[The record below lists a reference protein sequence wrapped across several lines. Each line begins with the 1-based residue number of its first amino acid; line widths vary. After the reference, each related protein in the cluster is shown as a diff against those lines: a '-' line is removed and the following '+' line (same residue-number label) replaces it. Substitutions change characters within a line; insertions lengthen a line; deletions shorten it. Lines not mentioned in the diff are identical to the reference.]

1 MVAHPISDGS
11 HPRVNVLGVGI
22 SAINMERAV
31 ELADG
36 HIAAGKAGYVCVS
49 PVHAVMEA
57 QRDPAF
63 KSILNSATITTP
75 DGMPLSWVGRF
86 QGFRDMDRVY
96 GPDFML
102 EMCRLSVKRGYR
114 HFLYGGK
121 PGVALE
127 LKDSLTARFPGLQV
141 AGTYTP
147 PFRPLTSGEEAELA
161 AQVAAARPHIF
172 WVGLSTP
179 KQERFMAQYVDR
191 LNVPLMV
198 GVGAAFD
205 FHTGNLKE
213 APRWMKRSGMQWL
226 HRMLQ
231 EPRRLGPRYLTTN
244 PRFLFE
250 IALQLSGLRESPVIS
265 NTKL

>member
-1 MVAHPISDGS
+1 MAAHFSVGIS

-22 SAINMERAV
+22 SAINMKRAV
-31 ELADG
+31 ELADQ
-36 HIAAGKAGYVCVS
+36 HIAEGSPGYVCVS

-57 QRDPAF
+57 QTDPAF
-63 KSILNSATITTP
+63 KSILNGATITTP
-75 DGMPLSWVGRF
+75 DGMPLSWVGHL

-102 EMCRLSVKRGYR
+102 EMCRLSVARGYR
-114 HFLYGGK
+114 QFLYGGK
-121 PGVALE
+121 PGVAEQLR
-127 LKDSLTARFPGLQV
+127 DSLIARFPGLQV
-141 AGTYTP
+141 CATYTP
-147 PFRPLTSGEEAELA
+147 PFRPLTPDEEADLGA
-161 AQVAAARPHIF
+161 HVAETRPHIF

-179 KQERFMAQYVDR
+179 KQERFMAQYFRR

-226 HRMLQ
+226 HRMIQ

-250 IALQLSGLRESPVIS
+250 IALQLSGLRQPPM
-265 NTKL
+265 L